1 MLRKHLHETYMVSL
15 SQFLDNYEYLLSV
28 NDKAQKTITLQ
39 QGKML
44 AGMVLTPNTLAKL
57 NDEIEKLEANYQA
70 NQSKLKELKKENE
83 TLKARCELLERLNNA
98 DNKDIPF

>member
-1 MLRKHLHETYMVSL
+1 MVSL

-28 NDKAQKTITLQ
+28 NDKAKKTITLQ

-83 TLKARCELLERLNNA
+83 TLEARCELLERLNNA